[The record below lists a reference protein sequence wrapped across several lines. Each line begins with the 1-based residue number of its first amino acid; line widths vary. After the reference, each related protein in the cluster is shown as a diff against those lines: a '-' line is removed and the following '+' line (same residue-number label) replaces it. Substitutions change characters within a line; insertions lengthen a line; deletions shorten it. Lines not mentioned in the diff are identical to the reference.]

1 MQSYLFLQ
9 PFFANKRILVVVSA
23 SVALYKILEL
33 LSTLNKLGAQTRVV
47 MSEKSAEFINPL
59 LFEVMSKNN
68 VLSESLQNWQ
78 SADSPNHISYAKWA
92 QVVLVAPASANTIAK
107 FACGIADNIALCTL
121 LASSAPK
128 IFAPAMNTIMLQA
141 PQTQANLKTL
151 IKLGARVVESKEGL
165 LACGDRGQ
173 GALAD
178 LQEILYA
185 LLSVFLQNDYRELA
199 EFWGGQSSQKEEDS
213 QKDEALQKEVIISSG
228 GSKEALDSVRILSNL
243 SSGKQAHF
251 LALALFALGAKVCV
265 VGSNFLPFLPKGV
278 ECIEAQTTQ
287 EYKEGILHAR
297 KACQQKPYLFMVAAL
312 ADFKPKQVSAKKLKK
327 ETLPEVFE
335 LELEKNIDV
344 LESLSPEDF
353 IKIGFK
359 AESEEAHAL
368 EYAKKML
375 VKKSLQAVCLNVLDS
390 HNAFGSEN
398 NKMMLLSA
406 CDMKQTPLLSKFA
419 LSLEIAQFVKER
431 IL

>member
-1 MQSYLFLQ
+1 MQSYSFLQ
-9 PFFANKRILVVVSA
+9 PFFANKRILIVVSA

-47 MSEKSAEFINPL
+47 MSEKSAELINPL
-59 LFEVMSKNN
+59 LFEVMSKNS
-68 VLSESLQNWQ
+68 VLSESSQSWQ

-121 LASSAPK
+121 LASPAPK
-128 IFAPAMNTIMLQA
+128 IFAPAMNTIMLLA
-141 PQTQANLKTL
+141 PQTQANLATLKTQ
-151 IKLGARVVESKEGL
+151 GVRVVESKEGL

-185 LLSVFLQNDYRELA
+185 LLSVFLQSDYKELA
-199 EFWGGQSSQKEEDS
+199 EFWGGEGER
-213 QKDEALQKEVIISSG
+213 KEVIITSG
-228 GSKEALDSVRILSNL
+228 GSKEPLDSVRILSNL

-251 LALALFALGAKVCV
+251 LALALFVLGAKVRV

-278 ECIEAQTTQ
+278 ERIEAQTTQ
-287 EYKEGILHAR
+287 EYKEAILQAR
-297 KACQQKPYLFMVAAL
+297 KICKQKPYLFMAAAL

-327 ETLPEVFE
+327 DALPEVFS

-344 LESLSPEDF
+344 LQSLSAQDF

-359 AESEEAHAL
+359 AESEEVSAL
-368 EYAKKML
+368 ECAKKML

-398 NKMMLLSA
+398 NKMTLLSA
-406 CDMKQTPLLSKFA
+406 RDMKQTPLLSKFA
-419 LSLEIAQFVKER
+419 LSFEIVQFAKK
-431 IL
+431 LAL